1 MWTFLN
7 MISDVTEMARVDWP
21 DKLTLFGPCVQ
32 RVIFRNSFLSESLSD
47 DTFSLALEVPQ
58 SSVFSETFRT
68 STVEVLEEYI
78 V

>member
-58 SSVFSETFRT
+58 SSVFGKFLGQ
-68 STVEVLEEYI
+68 VPLKVLEKYI